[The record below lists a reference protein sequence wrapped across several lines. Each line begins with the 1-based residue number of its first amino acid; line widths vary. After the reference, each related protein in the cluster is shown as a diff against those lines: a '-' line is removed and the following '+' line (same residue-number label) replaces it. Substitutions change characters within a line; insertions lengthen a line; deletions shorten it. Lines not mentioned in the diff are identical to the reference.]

1 VNLTCEQL
9 VEMLLEYVDGGLP
22 PEQVEAF
29 KRHVC
34 GCQPCD
40 KTVIEYQ
47 FTMRVSRAL
56 PKVDPLPP
64 AFEQRLRAA
73 LGQVSAGS

>member
-9 VEMLLEYVDGGLP
+9 VEMLLDYVDGGLP
-22 PEQVEAF
+22 LEQVEAF

-34 GCQPCD
+34 GCPPCD

-56 PKVDPLPP
+56 PKMQPLPA

-73 LGQVSAGS
+73 LSQPAAG

>member
-9 VEMLLEYVDGGLP
+9 VEMLLDYVDDGLP

-34 GCQPCD
+34 GCQPCGR
-40 KTVIEYQ
+40 TVIEYQ
-47 FTMRVSRAL
+47 FTVKVSRAL
-56 PKVDPLPP
+56 PKLQPLAP

-73 LGQVSAGS
+73 LGQLPAG